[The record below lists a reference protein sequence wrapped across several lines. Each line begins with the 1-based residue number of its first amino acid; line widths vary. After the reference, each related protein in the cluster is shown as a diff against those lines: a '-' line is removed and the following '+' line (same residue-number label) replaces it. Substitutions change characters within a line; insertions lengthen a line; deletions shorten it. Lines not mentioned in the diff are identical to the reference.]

1 MENFDNPN
9 ESRQVNEILDD
20 LEDEAE
26 KKLADEADQ
35 KAREIIKRQLADI
48 TPEKGEQ
55 MKRDMLNTIMRS
67 MQNEDLDKLA
77 DEALGDEE

>member
-1 MENFDNPN
+1 M
-9 ESRQVNEILDD
+9 RLKKK
-20 LEDEAE
+20 LATEAE